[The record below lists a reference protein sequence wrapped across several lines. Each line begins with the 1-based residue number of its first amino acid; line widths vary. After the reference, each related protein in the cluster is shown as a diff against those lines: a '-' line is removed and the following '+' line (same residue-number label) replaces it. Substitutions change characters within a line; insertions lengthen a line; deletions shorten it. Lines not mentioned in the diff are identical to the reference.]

1 MLSADFR
8 LPRVQG
14 HMINALLSALLWFGI
29 AVMASGLADTISRLQ
44 LY

>member
-14 HMINALLSALLWFGI
+14 HAINALLSALLWLGI
-29 AVMASGLADTISRLQ
+29 AAVASFWADAAHRAPP
-44 LY
+44 Y

>member
-14 HMINALLSALLWFGI
+14 HAINALLSALLWLGI
-29 AVMASGLADTISRLQ
+29 ATVASGLADTLGRLRHF
-44 LY
+44 

>member
-14 HMINALLSALLWFGI
+14 HAINALLSALLWLGI
-29 AVMASGLADTISRLQ
+29 AAATSHLAEALSRLRS
-44 LY
+44 Y

>member
-14 HMINALLSALLWFGI
+14 HAINLLLSALLWLGI
-29 AVMASGLADTISRLQ
+29 AAVAHGLADAIIRSP